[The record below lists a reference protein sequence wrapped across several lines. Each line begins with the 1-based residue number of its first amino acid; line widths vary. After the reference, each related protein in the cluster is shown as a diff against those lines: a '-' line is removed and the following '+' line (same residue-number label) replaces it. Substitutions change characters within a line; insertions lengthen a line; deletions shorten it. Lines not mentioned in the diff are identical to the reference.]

1 MWTAAFWKATAE
13 RVVASIAGGA
23 LSAIGTD
30 WVDLYEM
37 DARAVTSI
45 ALGAGL
51 VSLLKALAG
60 EQFRIGGTAGPSW
73 ANESVTRGR
82 HVA

>member
-1 MWTAAFWKATAE
+1 MFTKKFWQATAE
-13 RVVASIAGGA
+13 RVISSVAGGA

-30 WVDLYEM
+30 AFDILEM
-37 DARAVTSI
+37 DARAVVSI

-51 VSLLKALAG
+51 VSLLKAFAANN
-60 EQFRIGGTAGPSW
+60 IGAPGPSLGGV
-73 ANESVTRGR
+73 ERLSGR